1 MSQHCNLK
9 PNTLFGNLQLGQ
21 DVREG
26 VNVTIPTLSSNEIQL
41 HIQPNSRM
49 VTQQKCKVIP
59 NEGMPVRQSKG
70 SAAPQTGAHSRGNL
84 VIKFL
89 VRMVDLPPLPSL
101 PPSCHPPWHA
111 KVIGCVSVALISQ
124 TISIKM

>member
-1 MSQHCNLK
+1 M
-9 PNTLFGNLQLGQ
+9 
-21 DVREG
+21 
-26 VNVTIPTLSSNEIQL
+26 TIPTLSSNEIQL

-84 VIKFL
+84 VIKFV
-89 VRMVDLPPLPSL
+89 VRMVDWPPHLPSSL
-101 PPSCHPPWHA
+101 PPPSLARKSRW
-111 KVIGCVSVALISQ
+111 L
-124 TISIKM
+124 